1 MGAFLLYLRGEKS
14 AAYPWGSVCVACA
27 PRPQRGWQGLTGI
40 SGSFQAESVA
50 TFDRNGWQASTGISG
65 NLRPEYARCTADD
78 YTTLEETQVD
88 EITWGTL
95 TCTVCQQ
102 LTSEHAALE
111 AATAPAAAWACRP
124 TLPPAHDA

>member
-27 PRPQRGWQGLTGI
+27 PRPQRGWQGL
-40 SGSFQAESVA
+40 
-50 TFDRNGWQASTGISG
+50 TGISG